1 MLSRI
6 LPRHPAPC
14 EGATVK
20 GEEQK
25 QKINELMAIMRCPKG
40 FQCVESG
47 AKEVCKALDIGMK
60 SFLKCLEND
69 ARGCQF
75 SISYGDSYY
84 CKCPLRLFMAKKLG
98 D

>member
-47 AKEVCKALDIGMK
+47 AKEVCKALDIGM
-60 SFLKCLEND
+60 N
-69 ARGCQF
+69 
-75 SISYGDSYY
+75 SYY